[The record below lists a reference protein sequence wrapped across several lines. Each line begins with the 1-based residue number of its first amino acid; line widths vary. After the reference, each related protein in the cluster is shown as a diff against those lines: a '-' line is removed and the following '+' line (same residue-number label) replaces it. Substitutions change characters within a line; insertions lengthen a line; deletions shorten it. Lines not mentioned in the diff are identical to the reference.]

1 VYDFK
6 KISEHIYR
14 LEVTYTFMG
23 PISYPVAVW
32 MIRGQDGWALIDAGP
47 PDTADLVVAAVTR
60 ITGGSGPRVIFLTH
74 AHIDHSGG
82 LGAIR
87 MAWNTPIIC
96 HSEEAPFVTG
106 EMDYSELKAH
116 SLTFGIA
123 RYFFPRASG
132 GLPVARTIQPG
143 ESAAG
148 MAVIH
153 LPGHT
158 PGHIG
163 FLHPEDRA
171 MICGDAM
178 MNIEGKL
185 SPPYTFSTSDPETSR
200 ASMGRLGELDY
211 KHLLPS
217 HGDPILENGHLAM
230 LDYLGMRMED
240 DFSGH
245 R

>member
-1 VYDFK
+1 MYDFR

-14 LEVTYTFMG
+14 LELTFTYMRL
-23 PISYPVAVW
+23 ISYPVSLW
-32 MIRGQDGWALIDAGP
+32 MVRGQDGWVLIDTGP
-47 PDTADLVVAAVTR
+47 PDTADLVVSAITR
-60 ITGGSGPRVIFLTH
+60 VTGGSGPRVIFLTH
-74 AHIDHSGG
+74 AHIDHAGG

-96 HSEEAPFVTG
+96 HAEEAPFVNG
-106 EMDYSELKAH
+106 EMDYSELKAG
-116 SLTFGIA
+116 SLTYA
-123 RYFFPRASG
+123 VSRYFFPRIAA

-163 FLHPEDRA
+163 FLHPEDQA
-171 MICGDAM
+171 MICGDTI
-178 MNIEGKL
+178 MNIENRL
-185 SPPYTFSTSDPETSR
+185 SPPHSFATPEPEIAR
-200 ASMGRLGELDY
+200 ASMYRLAELDY

-217 HGDPILENGHLAM
+217 HGEPILGAGHEAL
-230 LDYLGMRMED
+230 LNYLGLRVED
-240 DFSGH
+240 DYSTNW
-245 R
+245 